1 MFSSIVNEPSPY
13 ISDRLV
19 WSTYL
24 YDDNLPFPLSPSA
37 DLGQLREPRRDLSAV
52 FHDMRHL
59 ALGIEFEG
67 KQPGIK
73 PWSYTR
79 SDLLDFDTMRKALEY
94 RLRMLKPDAIA
105 TDMTLADYA
114 LEVSRLAALIYLQ
127 YAVPT
132 RIPDRQQ
139 VQRLRIQVV
148 ERLRCMEDTYAV
160 DAEDV
165 QPGVLLW
172 SQFITAKTPWED
184 GEGADEIWMTERIA
198 RVVRAAGIAT
208 WAEMER
214 QLRRVC
220 WLGLLQT
227 PDCQILWE
235 TVQRINECYRTEN
248 MLSM

>member
-1 MFSSIVNEPSPY
+1 MFSSIINEASSC

-19 WSTYL
+19 WRTYL

-37 DLGQLREPRRDLSAV
+37 DLGQLREHRRDLSTV

-59 ALGIEFEG
+59 ALGIESEG
-67 KQPGIK
+67 QQPGIK
-73 PWSYTR
+73 PWSYTK

-94 RLRMLKPDAIA
+94 RLRMLKPDEIA
-105 TDMTLADYA
+105 TDTTLADYA
-114 LEVSRLAALIYLQ
+114 LEISRLAALIYLQ

-132 RIPDRQQ
+132 RIPDRQR
-139 VQRLRIQVV
+139 VQRLRIQIVR
-148 ERLRCMEDTYAV
+148 RLRRMVDTYAV
-160 DAEDV
+160 DAEDS

-184 GEGADEIWMTERIA
+184 GEEADEIWMTERIA
-198 RVVRAAGIAT
+198 RGVRAAGITT
-208 WAEMER
+208 WVEMER

-220 WLGLLQT
+220 WIGLLQT
-227 PDCQILWE
+227 HDCKRLWE
-235 TVQRINECYRTEN
+235 TVQRINERYRTEI